1 MNRDIVSKDIQS
13 VDPSNLLLELPT
25 SFGKTKQAL
34 DLMNRRKPESILIL
48 VPRLAL
54 MDNWKEEFTKWKL
67 DGYLKY
73 VTFSTYVGIKR
84 HKDKSFDMLIA
95 DECHHFT
102 EMSLGYI
109 DTMKFKWCVLLSAT
123 VGKFKDGL
131 KCHFKGLYCYQVTA
145 KKAIDEGILPD
156 PRVYLIPYKLDNTN
170 RKYPLELKNS
180 SKGKKITCDYGDRW
194 KYLKDKSYTSITV
207 LCTQA
212 EYIHE
217 IGSRIEYWKRM
228 YMRSKNDVIKNK
240 WLYLAGLR
248 LKMLGTFKNPI
259 VQDLQVLFKDYRS
272 LTFCNS
278 IEQTEILG
286 KNCINS
292 KNKDSIE
299 ILKKFNQKKINHIAS
314 CNMLNEGMNLIDCQV
329 GIYAS
334 LNSSDTMIK
343 QKLGRLLRHPDPVL
357 VIPYYNNTREEEIIG
372 KMLEDYNPELVTVVE
387 SLNQIKV

>member
-13 VDPSNLLLELPT
+13 IDSSNILLELPT

-34 DLMNRRKPESILIL
+34 DLMNKRKPKSILIL
-48 VPRLAL
+48 VPRLVL
-54 MDNWKEEFTKWKL
+54 IDNWKEEFTKWKL
-67 DGYLKY
+67 DKYLKY
-73 VTFSTYVGIKR
+73 VTFSTYVRIKK

-123 VGKFKDGL
+123 VGKFKDEL

-194 KYLKDKSYTSITV
+194 KYLKNKSYTSITV

-212 EYIHE
+212 EYIYE
-217 IGSRIEYWKRM
+217 IDSKVEYWKRM

-259 VQDLQVLFKDYRS
+259 VQNLQVLLKNHRS

-292 KNKDSIE
+292 KNKDSIK
-299 ILKKFNQKKINHIAS
+299 ILEKFNQKKINHITS

-343 QKLGRLLRHPDPVL
+343 QKLGRLLRHPNPVL
-357 VIPYYNNTREEEIIG
+357 IIPYYNNTREEEIIE

>member
-13 VDPSNLLLELPT
+13 IDSSNILLELPT

-34 DLMNRRKPESILIL
+34 DLMNKRKPKSILIL
-48 VPRLAL
+48 VPRLVL
-54 MDNWKEEFTKWKL
+54 IDNWKEEFTKWKL
-67 DGYLKY
+67 NGYLKY
-73 VTFSTYVGIKR
+73 VTFSTYVGIKK
-84 HKDKSFDMLIA
+84 HKDKSFDMLIS

-123 VGKFKDGL
+123 VGKFKDEL

-180 SKGKKITCDYGDRW
+180 SKGKKVTCDYGDRW
-194 KYLKDKSYTSITV
+194 KYLKNKSYTSVTA

-212 EYIHE
+212 EYIYE
-217 IGSRIEYWKRM
+217 IGSKIEYWKRM

-259 VQDLQVLFKDYRS
+259 VQNLQVLLKNHRS

-299 ILKKFNQKKINHIAS
+299 ILEKFNQGKVNHITS
-314 CNMLNEGMNLIDCQV
+314 CNMLNEGCNLTNCQI

-343 QKLGRLLRHPDPVL
+343 QKLGRLLRHSNPVL
-357 VIPYYNNTREEEIIG
+357 IIPYYDNTREEEIIE